1 MQVFCRRVTSA
12 DWAAVQELLR
22 SEPLALGAAA
32 AAPGSSAARKE
43 RDLGGGAYLPAFNAR
58 FDA

>member
-1 MQVFCRRVTSA
+1 MQVFCPARDQRA
-12 DWAAVQELLR
+12 DLAAVQELLR

-32 AAPGSSAARKE
+32 ATGSLAARKE
-43 RDLGGGAYLPAFNAR
+43 RDLGGGVYLPAFNAC

>member
-1 MQVFCRRVTSA
+1 M
-12 DWAAVQELLR
+12 QELLR

-43 RDLGGGAYLPAFNAR
+43 RDLGGGAHLPAFNAR

>member
-1 MQVFCRRVTSA
+1 MQVFLLGVRPA
-12 DWAAVQELLR
+12 LIGPPAVQELLR

-32 AAPGSSAARKE
+32 AGSSAARKE